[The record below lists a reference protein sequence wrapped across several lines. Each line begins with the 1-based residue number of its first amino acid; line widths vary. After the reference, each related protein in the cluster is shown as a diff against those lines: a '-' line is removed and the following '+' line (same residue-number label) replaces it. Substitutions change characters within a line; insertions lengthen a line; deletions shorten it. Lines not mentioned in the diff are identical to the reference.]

1 MPRSSCVPVV
11 SGKAYSY
18 PLLPVTTIAP
28 RPIASKNCSAALGS
42 GNTQRR
48 NIAATWSCVMASP
61 LWSWPM
67 TWKFNLL
74 NCSPVEIMVT
84 HNRDLFQDFQFTT
97 KGNASQMLEEALGYA
112 REHGLPK
119 VYILI
124 DEYDNFTNQLLTAY
138 KDPLYEQITTKDSF
152 LRTFF
157 KVIKKRRVAV

>member
-1 MPRSSCVPVV
+1 MWIKRTLSPDWRIIMPRSSCVPVV

-67 TWKFNLL
+67 TWKGWSGFQPLELFSSRNHGNTQPGLIPRL
-74 NCSPVEIMVT
+74 PVY
-84 HNRDLFQDFQFTT
+84 HQRQCLP
-97 KGNASQMLEEALGYA
+97 NAGGGFGVRPRAWPSKSIYLD
-112 REHGLPK
+112 R
-119 VYILI
+119 
-124 DEYDNFTNQLLTAY
+124 
-138 KDPLYEQITTKDSF
+138 
-152 LRTFF
+152 
-157 KVIKKRRVAV
+157 